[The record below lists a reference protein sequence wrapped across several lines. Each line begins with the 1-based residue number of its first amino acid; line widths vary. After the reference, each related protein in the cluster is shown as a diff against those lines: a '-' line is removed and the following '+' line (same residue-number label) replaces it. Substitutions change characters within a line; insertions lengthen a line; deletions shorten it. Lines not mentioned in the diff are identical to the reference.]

1 MNQTQ
6 PDYFKDRHLPV
17 FSVDP
22 KDRKVISR
30 LKWYGLFLS
39 INSFF
44 WWIFAIIG
52 IWLTAVGGSYL
63 REFAGQSDIR
73 SLYNF
78 HCELGVGIFFL
89 CMFAICFT
97 LAIIMHYRVTKDAE
111 ILKKYDD
118 NFDNAIMVKFFWL
131 AKEKPT
137 KCTWGM
143 IAFGFI
149 MDINIYADAK
159 EILKRPY
166 LTSEQ
171 EHQWQLEWVKK
182 YAYKHH
188 VTLHH
193 VEDEDIDP
201 WSDDPAKDP
210 K

>member
-1 MNQTQ
+1 MNQSQ
-6 PDYFKDRHLPV
+6 PDYFKDRHLPI
-17 FSVDP
+17 FSVDE
-22 KDRKVISR
+22 KDRKVIRR

-44 WWIFAIIG
+44 WWVFAIIG

-63 REFAGQSDIR
+63 REFAGESGVN
-73 SLYNF
+73 LYNF

-97 LAIIMHYRVTKDAE
+97 LAIIMHYRITKDAE

-137 KCTWGM
+137 KCTWSM

-149 MDINIYADAK
+149 MDINIFADAK
-159 EILKRPY
+159 EILKRPH
-166 LTSEQ
+166 LTPEQ

-188 VTLHH
+188 VTLHQ

-210 K
+210 Q